1 MYKLALGT
9 AQFGMSYGIA
19 NTSGQVSRDEAK
31 AILELASVNGIDT
44 IDTAIA
50 YGESEACLG
59 DVGVENF
66 RVATKLP
73 PLPDGVTTIEEWI
86 EGEVE
91 ASLKRLRLD
100 SLYVLLLHRSVQ
112 FGIPAVRTALER
124 LKQGGKVQKIGV
136 SIYSPDD
143 LDAIPVVGALDIVQA
158 PLNLVDRRLVTGGW
172 LDRLHGDG
180 IEIHTR
186 SAFLQGL
193 LVMPRSSI
201 PDRFARWGGLWDAWH
216 AWLSANS
223 LSPIHACLAYALSFP
238 QVDRVVVGV
247 ETAQQLSQLIEAATE
262 PMNIEF
268 PDIASTEEQL
278 INPSLW
284 SSL

>member
-100 SLYVLLLHRSVQ
+100 SLYGLLLHRSVQ
-112 FGIPAVRTALER
+112 FGIPAVRAALER

-158 PLNLVDRRLVTGGW
+158 PLNLVDRRLFTSGW

-193 LVMPRSSI
+193 LVIPRSSI
-201 PDRFARWGGLWDAWH
+201 PDRFSRWNSLWDTWH
-216 AWLSANS
+216 AWLSASNMAA
-223 LSPIHACLAYALSFP
+223 IQACLVYALSFP
-238 QVDRVVVGV
+238 EVDRVVVGV
-247 ETAQQLSQLIEAATE
+247 ETAQQLNQLIEAATE

>member
-1 MYKLALGT
+1 MDRLALGT

-19 NTSGQVSRDEAK
+19 NTSGQVSRDEAR
-31 AILELASVNGIDT
+31 AILDLASINKIDT

-50 YGESEACLG
+50 YGESEAYLG

-66 RVATKLP
+66 RVVTKLS
-73 PLPDGVTTIEEWI
+73 PLPKGVTTIGEWI
-86 EGEVE
+86 EEQVE
-91 ASLKRLRLD
+91 ASLKKLRID
-100 SLYVLLLHRSVQ
+100 SLYGVLLHRSVQ
-112 FGIPAVRTALER
+112 FGIPAVRTALAR
-124 LKQGGKVQKIGV
+124 LKQGGKLQKIGV

-158 PLNLVDRRLVTGGW
+158 PLNLVDRRLVTSGW
-172 LDRLHGDG
+172 LDRLHDDD
-180 IEIHTR
+180 IEIHIR

-201 PDRFARWGGLWDAWH
+201 PDRFSRWSGLWDTWH
-216 AWLSANS
+216 AWLLANEMSAT
-223 LSPIHACLAYALSFP
+223 HACLGFPLSFP
-238 QVDRVVVGV
+238 EVDRVVVGV
-247 ETAQQLSQLIEAATE
+247 ETAHQLRQLIEAAA
-262 PMNIEF
+262 ISVSIDF
-268 PDIASTEEQL
+268 LDIASTEEQL

>member
-1 MYKLALGT
+1 MPWRCRGRKLP
-9 AQFGMSYGIA
+9 
-19 NTSGQVSRDEAK
+19 V
-31 AILELASVNGIDT
+31 V
-44 IDTAIA
+44 
-50 YGESEACLG
+50 
-59 DVGVENF
+59 
-66 RVATKLP
+66 TKLP
-73 PLPDGVTTIEEWI
+73 LLPEGVTTIEEWI
-86 EGEVE
+86 EGQVE
-91 ASLKRLRLD
+91 ASLKKLRID
-100 SLYVLLLHRSVQ
+100 YLYGLLLHRSVQ
-112 FGIPAVRTALER
+112 FGIPAVRTALAR

-136 SIYSPDD
+136 SIYSPDN

-201 PDRFARWGGLWDAWH
+201 PDRFSRWSGLWDTWH
-216 AWLSANS
+216 AWLSANNMAA
-223 LSPIHACLAYALSFP
+223 IQACLVYALSFP
-238 QVDRVVVGV
+238 EVDRVVVGV
-247 ETAQQLSQLIEAATE
+247 ETAQQLSQLTEATTE

-268 PDIASTEEQL
+268 PDIASAEEQL